1 MADSYHV
8 TLEDIPTDIKVGVP
22 VTLRGESGLKV
33 DNVSL
38 YIDGFPIGEAGFGRP
53 GPETKSWVLEYT
65 FNGSGKGRLLQLV
78 VKDSVGTIFQTRKQ
92 FLDVEPAIKI
102 EPKPETK
109 PSGKFQVK
117 IVESEIRHAV
127 RWNNDLVGIV
137 FHYSAGRP
145 ENNPSGLLEMGV
157 KNGYTYWA
165 LTPDG
170 TVYKT
175 HSLREFGYHVGMY
188 RHKNH
193 LGVEIASPG
202 KLVEKGG
209 RHYAWYD
216 LNNPWP
222 EDQVR
227 YFEGSKTQIKGYYA
241 KFTKEQEAAMVGLV
255 QYVKDHCPKFTIENV
270 VAHDE
275 CMSEMG
281 WYGEKQDVGGSLSMS
296 IEDFRAYLKKVIV

>member
-1 MADSYHV
+1 MTDSYLV
-8 TLEDIPTDIKVGVP
+8 SMNDPETFKVGEKA
-22 VTLRGESGLKV
+22 TFTGSAGLKV
-33 DNVSL
+33 DSIELVV
-38 YIDGFPIGEAGFGRP
+38 DGYSIGEAGFGRP

-65 FNGSGKGRLLQLV
+65 FKGAGKGRRLQILI
-78 VKDSVGTIFQTRKQ
+78 KGENYNANRTQLIN
-92 FLDVEPAIKI
+92 VEPAIKI
-102 EPKPETK
+102 EPKQETK
-109 PSGKFQVK
+109 PSGKFPVK
-117 IVESEIRHAV
+117 IVESEIRHTV

-145 ENNPSGLLEMGV
+145 DNNPTGLLEMGV

-227 YFEGSKTQIKGYYA
+227 FFDGSKTQIKGYYA
-241 KFTKEQEAAMVGLV
+241 KFTKEQEDAMVGLV
-255 QYVKDHCPKFTIENV
+255 QYVKDHCPRFTIENV

-275 CMSEMG
+275 CMTEMG

-296 IEDFRAYLKKVIV
+296 MPALREYLKKVIS